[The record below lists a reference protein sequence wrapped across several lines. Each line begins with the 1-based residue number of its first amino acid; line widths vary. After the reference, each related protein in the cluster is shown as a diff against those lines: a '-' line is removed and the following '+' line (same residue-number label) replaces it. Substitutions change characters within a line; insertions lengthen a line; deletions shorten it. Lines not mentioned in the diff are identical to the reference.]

1 MNKTIFLLILIA
13 TSFVACKTTKIEV
26 DDKSEVFTESKSN
39 VVTKS
44 DSTSEQISIFEENE
58 RLETSDKI
66 IIFGDGGGTYNSETG
81 QADNVDKVVIKDKK
95 NNLTASVKIENETQ
109 TEYTEKKDSIS
120 ETIELRDVEKK
131 EETGNG
137 TAWAVWVLVGA
148 GVVVVLIIATKFFL

>member
-1 MNKTIFLLILIA
+1 MNKTIILLILIA
-13 TSFVACKTTKIEV
+13 TFFVACKTSKIEV
-26 DDKSEVFTESKSN
+26 EDKSEVFTENTSN
-39 VVTKS
+39 VVTKT
-44 DSTSEQISIFEENE
+44 DSTSKQTSIFEENE
-58 RLETSDKI
+58 RLETNDKI
-66 IIFGDGGGTYNSETG
+66 IIFGEGGGTYNSETG

-95 NNLTASVKIENETQ
+95 NNITASVKIENETQ

-148 GVVVVLIIATKFFL
+148 GIVIVIIIATKFF